1 MIYFSDLEINVSED
15 VTDDVDLK
23 ATLQSIRQTLK
34 RYERVYVDDI
44 DNPSSQI
51 VSSKEM
57 NELPPWWN
65 CMCNITKLNVVL
77 KYIFFNNVSVVMIRI
92 DVFFMKLVFFS
103 PMYIFTLTNICSSA
117 TFFTSY
123 FFLSS

>member
-1 MIYFSDLEINVSED
+1 MIYFSDLEINVSEE
-15 VTDDVDLK
+15 VADDVDLK

-34 RYERVYVDDI
+34 RYERVYVDDT

-92 DVFFMKLVFFS
+92 DVFFMKSVNYVHFYS
-103 PMYIFTLTNICSSA
+103 NKYM
-117 TFFTSY
+117 
-123 FFLSS
+123 

>member
-57 NELPPWWN
+57 NELPP
-65 CMCNITKLNVVL
+65 
-77 KYIFFNNVSVVMIRI
+77 
-92 DVFFMKLVFFS
+92 
-103 PMYIFTLTNICSSA
+103 
-117 TFFTSY
+117 
-123 FFLSS
+123 

>member
-44 DNPSSQI
+44 DNPTSQI

-57 NELPPWWN
+57 NELPP
-65 CMCNITKLNVVL
+65 
-77 KYIFFNNVSVVMIRI
+77 
-92 DVFFMKLVFFS
+92 
-103 PMYIFTLTNICSSA
+103 
-117 TFFTSY
+117 
-123 FFLSS
+123 

>member
-1 MIYFSDLEINVSED
+1 MIYFSDLEINVSEE
-15 VTDDVDLK
+15 VADDVDLK

-44 DNPSSQI
+44 ENPSSQI

-65 CMCNITKLNVVL
+65 CMCNITKWNVVL
-77 KYIFFNNVSVVMIRI
+77 KYIFFNKVSVVMIRI
-92 DVFFMKLVFFS
+92 DVFFMKSV
-103 PMYIFTLTNICSSA
+103 YVHFTLTNICSSA